1 MISLTGR
8 ARRDEVVL
16 AGELH
21 LRDTGEKR
29 PFEARYGTISVVPL
43 GYGEEAEL
51 TLKPRR
57 MEIAGVK
64 GRGEKLTVSGGELG
78 LIIDARGRPIR
89 FPRDAEQRRERLRAW
104 QEAITEEP
112 AR

>member
-1 MISLTGR
+1 
-8 ARRDEVVL
+8 VL
-16 AGELH
+16 VGELRM
-21 LRDTGEKR
+21 RDTDERR
-29 PFEARYGTISVVPL
+29 PFEARYGTISIVPL

-64 GRGEKLTVSGGELG
+64 SRGEKLSVSGGELG

-89 FPRDAEQRRERLRAW
+89 YPRDAGSRRERLLAW
-104 QEAITEEP
+104 QQAITEE
-112 AR
+112 AAQ